1 MYAPTWRGENGNYK
15 DVTEDYKKQ
24 LQLIS
29 AGLPSN
35 YQLIIKP
42 HVNAVKFIK
51 EASVEIVPEYTEIN
65 EVLSETDLLISD
77 YSSIVFDYYFTG
89 KPTIN
94 WMYDSKDYAENAGFY
109 PEVLSKIVW
118 ATNDADKLLWMLQ
131 NLEKYPAPIQDVI
144 ETDTTALNRLT
155 NIFLEEEIPDSIK
168 FETVD
173 LYIVYASD
181 VQKDSEKILRKIE
194 SLKPI
199 SNNVALLHVGKYSKS
214 DNAFFD
220 KLPKEVRNFYRV
232 GYPDITTAEYISAQK
247 LSGGFPLGKDDHLHL
262 NEFIKR
268 EIQRE
273 MGSIDFNSIQSLLG
287 IKVNDWI
294 SECMVSI
301 FNKVDNLEFRS

>member
-1 MYAPTWRGENGNYK
+1 M
-15 DVTEDYKKQ
+15 
-24 LQLIS
+24 
-29 AGLPSN
+29 
-35 YQLIIKP
+35 
-42 HVNAVKFIK
+42 
-51 EASVEIVPEYTEIN
+51 
-65 EVLSETDLLISD
+65 
-77 YSSIVFDYYFTG
+77 
-89 KPTIN
+89 
-94 WMYDSKDYAENAGFY
+94 
-109 PEVLSKIVW
+109 
-118 ATNDADKLLWMLQ
+118 
-131 NLEKYPAPIQDVI
+131 
-144 ETDTTALNRLT
+144 
-155 NIFLEEEIPDSIK
+155 EEEIPDSIK

-247 LSGGFPLGKDDHLHL
+247 LSGGFPLEKDDHLHL